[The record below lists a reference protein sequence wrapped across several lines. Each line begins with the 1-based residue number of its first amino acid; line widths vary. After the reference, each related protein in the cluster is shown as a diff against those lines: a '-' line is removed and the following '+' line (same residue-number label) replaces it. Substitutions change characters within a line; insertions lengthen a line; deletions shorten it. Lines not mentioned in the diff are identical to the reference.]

1 MSVAAQKQGEGSS
14 GPPRKAELLP
24 IDIYYNKLLGR
35 FLGLLNNKHIRVGTT
50 VRKLVSEHLLYVP
63 TPSSDTHIDG
73 NSEEAI
79 F

>member
-14 GPPRKAELLP
+14 GPSREAELLP

-35 FLGLLNNKHIRVGTT
+35 FLGLLNNKHIRVHTT
-50 VRKLVSEHLLYVP
+50 VRKLVSKHLLYVP
-63 TPSSDTHIDG
+63 APSSDTHIDG
-73 NSEEAI
+73 DSEEAI